1 MQGALGIGFRQ
12 IILIEVN
19 RFGRRLDIGR
29 RRVAGLNRAGDL
41 VLQVIGLHPFRVQD
55 TETVIAELADRLRA
69 DLIGLQQVQQAV
81 GNLRRSLGIID
92 IRQAIKVEQGQGQA
106 LGGRGLPG
114 RQRDHVL
121 HIDKIRATIITQ

>member
-1 MQGALGIGFRQ
+1 MQGALSIRFRQ
-12 IILIEVN
+12 VILIEVN
-19 RFGRRLDIGR
+19 RLGRRLDIGR

-41 VLQVIGLHPFRVQD
+41 VLQVIGLHPFRMQD

-92 IRQAIKVEQGQGQA
+92 IRQAIKVEQGQG
-106 LGGRGLPG
+106 
-114 RQRDHVL
+114 
-121 HIDKIRATIITQ
+121 